1 MKIVNRQ
8 TFLSLPAGT
17 LFSKYNPSCME
28 HLEIK
33 EESMPNDYFYTPIM
47 DAIDASSSSERLDRL
62 LAMQHDGASFPVDMQ
77 QGCRDG
83 CFDADQLFAVWERAD
98 AEALLK
104 RLHLALADGYSG
116 GG

>member
-1 MKIVNRQ
+1 
-8 TFLSLPAGT
+8 
-17 LFSKYNPSCME
+17 
-28 HLEIK
+28 
-33 EESMPNDYFYTPIM
+33 
-47 DAIDASSSSERLDRL
+47 
-62 LAMQHDGASFPVDMQ
+62 MQHDGASFPVDMQ